1 MASDEKSG
9 VGTTTVGIPSPTTA
23 QDAKSK
29 PKSEDNAVTR
39 RQFNWLAVAWTAFAA
54 ASVAG
59 LTATMRFMFPNVLF
73 EPPTVF
79 KAGFPDSYK
88 PGEVDERFKEK
99 NGVWIIRTDDN
110 IIYVLIA
117 ICTHLGCPPNWLP
130 AEQKFK
136 CPCHGSG
143 YYKSGINFE
152 GPTPRPLERCKV
164 TIGDDGQLV
173 IDKGRKFLYEK
184 GEWKDPEAFVKL

>member
-1 MASDEKSG
+1 MASEEKPG
-9 VGTTTVGIPSPTTA
+9 PVVATIGAKPSPTA
-23 QDAKSK
+23 PGPKAKSEK
-29 PKSEDNAVTR
+29 EVTR
-39 RQFNWLAVAWTAFAA
+39 REFNWLALAWTAFTA

-73 EPPTVF
+73 EPPKIF

-88 PGEVDERFKEK
+88 PGEVDERFKQK
-99 NGVWIIRTDDN
+99 YGVWIVRGEDN
-110 IIYVLIA
+110 IMYALIA
-117 ICTHLGCPPNWLP
+117 ICTHLGCPPNWLA

-164 TIGDDGQLV
+164 NVGDDGQLV

-184 GEWKDPEAFVKL
+184 GDWKDPESFVKL

>member
-1 MASDEKSG
+1 MAPKEPQ
-9 VGTTTVGIPSPTTA
+9 TQAPSAPAPGKTGA
-23 QDAKSK
+23 GAAAAKPQPEGRGK
-29 PKSEDNAVTR
+29 TR
-39 RQFNWLAVAWTAFAA
+39 REFNWLALAWTAFTA

-73 EPPTVF
+73 EPPTLF
-79 KAGFPDSYK
+79 KAGYPDSYK

-99 NGVWIIRTDDN
+99 YGVWIIRGEDN
-110 IIYVLIA
+110 IMYALIA
-117 ICTHLGCPPNWLP
+117 ICTHLGCPPNWLA

-152 GPTPRPLERCKV
+152 GPAPRPLERARIV
-164 TIGDDGQLV
+164 LADDGQILV
-173 IDKGRKFLYEK
+173 DKSVKFQFEK
-184 GEWKDPEAFVKL
+184 GEWDKPEAFLKA

>member
-1 MASDEKSG
+1 MAPKEPQ
-9 VGTTTVGIPSPTTA
+9 TQAPSAPAPGKTGA
-23 QDAKSK
+23 GAAAAKPQPESQGK
-29 PKSEDNAVTR
+29 TR
-39 RQFNWLAVAWTAFAA
+39 REFNWLALAWTAFTA

-73 EPPTVF
+73 EPPMLF
-79 KAGFPDSYK
+79 KAGYPDSYK

-99 NGVWIIRTDDN
+99 YGVWIIRGEDN
-110 IIYVLIA
+110 IMYALIA
-117 ICTHLGCPPNWLP
+117 ICTHLGCPPSWLA

-152 GPTPRPLERCKV
+152 GPTPRPLERARI
-164 TIGDDGQLV
+164 TLGEDGQIIV
-173 IDKGRKFLYEK
+173 DKNRKFQWEK
-184 GEWKDPEAFVKL
+184 GEWNDPESFLKL

>member
-1 MASDEKSG
+1 MSSEN
-9 VGTTTVGIPSPTTA
+9 PP
-23 QDAKSK
+23 SK
-29 PKSEDNAVTR
+29 PAAAQPGGSEKKSAPAKAGESKKIPR
-39 RQFNWLAVAWTAFAA
+39 REFNWLALAWTSFTA

-79 KAGFPDSYK
+79 KAGLPEDYK
-88 PGEVDERFKEK
+88 PGEVDERFKDK
-99 NGVWIIRTDDN
+99 FGVWIVRDDELN
-110 IIYVLIA
+110 TLYVLSTV
-117 ICTHLGCPPNWLP
+117 CTHLGCPPNWLA

-152 GPTPRPLERCKV
+152 GPTPRPLERFKV
-164 TIGDDGQLV
+164 AIGEDGEIIV
-173 IDKGRKFLYEK
+173 DKNRKYQWEK
-184 GEWKDPEAFVKL
+184 GEWNDPDSYLKL

>member
-1 MASDEKSG
+1 MSSADKQNPG
-9 VGTTTVGIPSPTTA
+9 PAVAAPPRPAPKTDVA
-23 QDAKSK
+23 AK
-29 PKSEDNAVTR
+29 PKSEEKGKTR
-39 RQFNWLAVAWTAFAA
+39 REFNWLALAWTAFTAA
-54 ASVAG
+54 TVAG

-79 KAGFPDSYK
+79 KADLPDSYK

-99 NGVWIIRTDDN
+99 YGVWIIRTEDN
-110 IIYVLIA
+110 IMYALIA
-117 ICTHLGCPPNWLP
+117 ICTHLGCPPNWLA

-152 GPTPRPLERCKV
+152 GPTPRPLERAKI
-164 TIGDDGQLV
+164 TLGDDGQIV
-173 IDKGRKFLYEK
+173 IDKNRKFQWEK
-184 GEWKDPEAFVKL
+184 GEWNDPESFLKL

>member
-1 MASDEKSG
+1 MAPKEPQ
-9 VGTTTVGIPSPTTA
+9 TQAPSAPAPGKTGA
-23 QDAKSK
+23 GAAAAKPESQGK
-29 PKSEDNAVTR
+29 TR
-39 RQFNWLAVAWTAFAA
+39 REFNWLALAWTAFTA

-79 KAGFPDSYK
+79 KAGSPDSYK
-88 PGEVDERFKEK
+88 PGEVDERFKQK
-99 NGVWIIRTDDN
+99 YGVWIIRAEDN
-110 IIYVLIA
+110 TMYALIA
-117 ICTHLGCPPNWLP
+117 ICTHLGCPPNWLA

-152 GPTPRPLERCKV
+152 GPTPRPLERARI
-164 TIGDDGQLV
+164 TLGEDGQIIV
-173 IDKGRKFLYEK
+173 DKSRKFQWEK
-184 GEWKDPEAFVKL
+184 GEWTDPDSFLKL

>member
-1 MASDEKSG
+1 MATKE
-9 VGTTTVGIPSPTTA
+9 TEA
-23 QDAKSK
+23 QAAAARPAPPARPAAPPK
-29 PKSEDNAVTR
+29 PAAAGKEAVTR
-39 RQFNWLAVAWTAFAA
+39 REFNWLALAWTAFTAA
-54 ASVAG
+54 TVAG

-79 KAGFPDSYK
+79 KADLPDSYK

-99 NGVWIIRTDDN
+99 YGVWIIRTEDN
-110 IIYVLIA
+110 IMYALIA

-152 GPTPRPLERCKV
+152 GPTPRRLERAK
-164 TIGDDGQLV
+164 IFIDIPDGQIV
-173 IDKGRKFLYEK
+173 VDKSKQFHQER
-184 GEWKDPEAFVKL
+184 GEWTDPEAFIKL